1 MRMRI
6 SSAHVVDPANDVN
19 QVTDLFIADG
29 RIVGL
34 GKAPDGF
41 EPERNLDASGLV
53 LMPGIVDLRA
63 RLREPGAEHKGT
75 IASETLAAVRGGITT
90 LCCPPDTDPVV
101 DTPAVAELIHQRAA
115 TSRLA
120 RVDVLGA
127 LTRNLDGQNLAEMGA
142 LREAGCLGV
151 SNALQPVSDTEVMRR
166 AMEYAAT
173 FGLTVFVHAED
184 PWLAKG
190 RVVHD
195 GAVGTRLGLGGI
207 PEIAETIAVAR
218 ELLLVEQTGTR
229 VHFCHLSTGPAVDMV
244 RDAQSHGLPVSADVA
259 VHQLFLTEQDVDAF
273 NSYCHVRPPVRS
285 LDDRAR
291 LRAGV
296 RAGVLGS
303 ICSDHQ
309 PHELDAKLNPFA
321 DTAPGISAVDSLLAL
336 VIGLV
341 ADNELTLAQAVKA
354 LTCGPAAALGIDRG
368 TLSLG
373 SPADICLFDP
383 DEQWVLDD
391 TSMLSRGHNT
401 PFKGHTLKGRARCTL
416 VDGRVVFEAS
426 PLRAAVG

>member
-1 MRMRI
+1 MRI
-6 SSAHVVDPANDVN
+6 RISGARVVDPANRIDTSADVY
-19 QVTDLFIADG
+19 IADG
-29 RIVGL
+29 RVQGI

-41 EPERNLDASGLV
+41 EAERALDASGLV
-53 LMPGIVDLRA
+53 LIPGIVDLRA
-63 RLREPGAEHKGT
+63 HLREPGAEHKGT
-75 IASETLAAVRGGITT
+75 IASETRAAARGGITT
-90 LCCPPDTDPVV
+90 LCCPPDTDPVI
-101 DTPAVAELIHQRAA
+101 DTPAVVELIHQRAA
-115 TSRLA
+115 ASGLA
-120 RVDVLGA
+120 RVEVLGA
-127 LTRNLDGQNLAEMGA
+127 LTHDLDGQNLAEMGA
-142 LREAGCLGV
+142 LKEAGCLGV

-195 GAVGTRLGLGGI
+195 GAVATRLGLAGI

-259 VHQLFLTEQDVDAF
+259 VHQLFLTEEDVDAF
-273 NSYCHVRPPVRS
+273 NSDCHVRPPVRS

-309 PHELDAKLNPFA
+309 PHERDAKLNPFA
-321 DTAPGISAVDSLLAL
+321 ETEPGISALDSLLAL
-336 VIGLV
+336 VLSLV
-341 ADNELTLAQAVKA
+341 DDDEFTLAQGVAA

-368 TLSLG
+368 SLSVG
-373 SPADICLFDP
+373 SAADLCLFDP
-383 DEQWVLDD
+383 GERWLLDD
-391 TSMLSRGHNT
+391 ANMLSRGHNT
-401 PFKGHTLKGRARCTL
+401 PFKGRGLKGRVRYTL
-416 VDGRVVFEAS
+416 LDGRVVFES
-426 PLRAAVG
+426 PPR